1 MRAITCTF
9 SAQGRKALSVLVDTV
24 LVGATVNLT
33 QNVIITTDPAIAEG
47 QFRTGIVDAILD
59 LTLIYLSSSSS
70 PVCRPPHL
78 NFPLSAGS
86 TLFVQ
91 AQGACTCQLFFEDR
105 PIGI

>member
-9 SAQGRKALSVLVDTV
+9 SAGGRKSLNVPVDTV
-24 LVGATVNLT
+24 LVGATCNLN

-59 LTLIYLSSSSS
+59 LTLIYLSSTASAAL
-70 PVCRPPHL
+70 PVPQL
-78 NFPLSAGS
+78 KFPLSADS

-91 AQGACTCQLFFEDR
+91 AQGACTCQLFFEDAG
-105 PIGI
+105 IGI